1 MSYANSPVPEQV
13 MTKYIP
19 GAVENPQGVFTNLID
34 TYKADT
40 IEELAALLDVPAD
53 ELQKTID
60 RYNELCDQGTDA
72 DSARRAPTCTRSRRL
87 PSGASRKHIRRVL
100 HRQRREHQRQRSGS
114 GC

>member
-1 MSYANSPVPEQV
+1 M
-13 MTKYIP
+13 
-19 GAVENPQGVFTNLID
+19 FTNLID

-72 DSARRAPTCTRSRRL
+72 DFGKKSAYMHKIEKAPFW
-87 PSGASRKHIRRVL
+87 GVRKHIRVSSIDSGVNTNANGRL
-100 HRQRREHQRQRSGS
+100 WTLTARSS
-114 GC
+114 TACTAWAT